1 MQIHKRSNYCP
12 LILLVLVL
20 FPLGG
25 CGSFLKRGRDPA
37 GHGSL
42 IDQVEP
48 PLQSPFQLTISDESY
63 TGDTLIIR
71 GGVTSAI
78 PWTPQ
83 EVAIQLVGYREG
95 KEAARS
101 TMSVAALAEREDV
114 PPVFDAEEELRF
126 SASISGRDLAH
137 YQIELLWGKDAE
149 RALSRAQRPELL
161 NLRVTTEPCRDGGNC
176 KEQYRISASLRNGGT
191 TPLDDQTVGI
201 SYRWVPDGQAGALNR
216 FEARSDYSEQIEG
229 EEFFT
234 LHDLSLAPGADHPLS
249 LVVPL
254 AQSTETGGRFEP
266 YVRLVPKGEGK

>member
-20 FPLGG
+20 FSLGG

-63 TGDTLIIR
+63 TGDTLIVR
-71 GGVTSAI
+71 GVVTSAI

-95 KEAARS
+95 KEAVRS
-101 TMSVAALAEREDV
+101 TMAVAALAEREDV

-126 SASISGRDLAH
+126 SASISGRELAH

-149 RALSRAQRPELL
+149 RALKLFRRPLIRDILISR
-161 NLRVTTEPCRDGGNC
+161 EPCPNGDGC
-176 KEQYRISASLRNGGT
+176 KEQFRVAAVVKNRSSSLIQE
-191 TPLDDQTVGI
+191 LHLGI
-201 SYRWVPDGQAGALNR
+201 SYIWVVDGV
-216 FEARSDYSEQIEG
+216 DYSEEYSHSKSAEETIEG
-229 EEFFT
+229 EERIA
-234 LHDLSLAPGADHPLS
+234 LHNLGLEPGAEYPLS
-249 LVVPL
+249 LVVPVPE
-254 AQSTETGGRFEP
+254 STMIGGRFEP
-266 YVRLVPKGEGK
+266 SVRLVSE